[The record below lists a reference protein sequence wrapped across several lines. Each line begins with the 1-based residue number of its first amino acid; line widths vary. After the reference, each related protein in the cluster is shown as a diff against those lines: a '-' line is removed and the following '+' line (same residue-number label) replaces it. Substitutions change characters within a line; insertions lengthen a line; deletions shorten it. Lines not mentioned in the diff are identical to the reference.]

1 MYSISYTPKILNMSP
16 EAIKGL
22 EDVWCPSWNGPF
34 FGGEDSCRS
43 RATTAAAGAAPGA
56 PAAPGDAA
64 RKPGAGAGAPASP
77 DGDAD
82 GLGISCAWYMEYYWW
97 FRNPYPN
104 QLGYKTL

>member
-1 MYSISYTPKILNMSP
+1 MSP

-34 FGGEDSCRS
+34 FGGWRFVRFR

-77 DGDAD
+77 EGDAD
-82 GLGISCAWYMEYYWW
+82 GLGISYAWYMEYCWW
-97 FRNPYPN
+97 FRNPCPN
-104 QLGYKTL
+104 HSGYMYIYIYICI

>member
-1 MYSISYTPKILNMSP
+1 MSDVPVEMVPFLGVKI
-16 EAIKGL
+16 
-22 EDVWCPSWNGPF
+22 
-34 FGGEDSCRS
+34 
-43 RATTAAAGAAPGA
+43 RAVAEPPLPLAGAAPGA

>member
-1 MYSISYTPKILNMSP
+1 MR
-16 EAIKGL
+16 
-22 EDVWCPSWNGPF
+22 F
-34 FGGEDSCRS
+34 R

-82 GLGISCAWYMEYYWW
+82 GLGNLESILAM
-97 FRNPYPN
+97 
-104 QLGYKTL
+104 LGIGNILHHFVDIV